1 MVHDSLRQDIGKLE
15 GPAKPHLAIELETSE
30 LFAPAM
36 LKFAPC
42 KNFSPRADPSKQA
55 SKANLICS
63 GSKFFLGANSVSNIF
78 LKANLTFVSNFFA
91 VSKFC
96 KQRFVYAKSSWN
108 SESP

>member
-1 MVHDSLRQDIGKLE
+1 MVHGSLRQDVGKLE

-30 LFAPAM
+30 LFVPAM

-63 GSKFFLGANSVSNIF
+63 GSKFFLGANSSGLGIKMLVFSDEE
-78 LKANLTFVSNFFA
+78 LANNV
-91 VSKFC
+91 KG
-96 KQRFVYAKSSWN
+96 
-108 SESP
+108 SPLLWREKC